1 MSGRR
6 SMDHQDEEE
15 EELFIRVTA
24 PATLEEG
31 YSFDVLVSGE
41 PFTVHV
47 PPGGVKEGDEF
58 DVLYDRAPRYLRE
71 SHGRANYHHDEQEE
85 EAGYGNNEAEEEDED
100 ETHLSK
106 DGNTLIA
113 GKDEDDTYLTKDGDT
128 LPARTLTLSDEEEVA
143 GEDDKTI
150 KTWFDEE
157 TGAPIGRWRTKLCSC
172 WDVITQ
178 STFWMACCCT
188 PVLIAQLIH
197 RFHLTW
203 TGLVGDVA
211 DTQLS
216 YNRIV
221 IGFLVALGFWKVP
234 GLGDLI
240 MTSYWVFVVV
250 YIGTQVRAHMRQKY
264 KIPTTLP
271 TRCLKRHED
280 CCCMT
285 FCGCCATIQ
294 MARHTHDDKEYP
306 GHGCTT
312 TGLGFDAPPIM
323 ADV

>member
-6 SMDHQDEEE
+6 SMEPQDDEE

-31 YSFDVLVSGE
+31 YSFDVLVSGD

-47 PPGGVKEGDEF
+47 PPGGVEEGDEF

-71 SHGRANYHHDEQEE
+71 SSGRLNCHHDEELGADDIE
-85 EAGYGNNEAEEEDED
+85 NDEEDED
-100 ETHLSK
+100 ETYLSK

-113 GKDEDDTYLTKDGDT
+113 RKDEDDTYLTKDGDT

-143 GEDDKTI
+143 GDDKTS
-150 KTWFDEE
+150 KTWYDSE

-172 WDVITQ
+172 CEVVTQ

-188 PVLIAQLIH
+188 PVLIAQLI
-197 RFHLTW
+197 RRLNLTS
-203 TGLVGDVA
+203 TGLVGDVEE
-211 DTQLS
+211 TQLS
-216 YNRIV
+216 YNRII
-221 IGFLVALGFWKVP
+221 IGFLIALGFWKIP

-240 MTSYWVFVVV
+240 MTSYWMFVVV
-250 YIGTQVRAHMRQKY
+250 FIGTQVRAHMRQKY
-264 KIPTTLP
+264 KIPATLP

-312 TGLGFDAPPIM
+312 TGLGFDAPRIM
-323 ADV
+323 SDF